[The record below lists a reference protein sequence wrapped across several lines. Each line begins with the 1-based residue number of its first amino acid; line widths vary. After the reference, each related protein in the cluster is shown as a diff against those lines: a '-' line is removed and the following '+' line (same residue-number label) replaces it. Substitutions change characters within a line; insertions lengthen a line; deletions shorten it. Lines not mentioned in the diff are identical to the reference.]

1 MPEATIELLTPK
13 EANPLLTSFNEVSAP
28 VDISWWPQTLGWQL
42 LLLIVILVIVF
53 RIYIMIR
60 HYFRNAY
67 RRGALQLLAQLS
79 DELTDLQKLPQLIR
93 KTSLYAFE
101 RESICLLTGEK
112 WEHWLDAQCPG
123 ASFSVKHRGQLSL
136 LAYAPEIQLTPQQ
149 LNVLKQQIAFWIKH
163 HRGLHD

>member
-1 MPEATIELLTPK
+1 MPESTIELLIPK
-13 EANPLLTSFNEVSAP
+13 KANPLLTSFNEVPPP

-42 LLLIVILVIVF
+42 LFLIVICVIIF
-53 RIYIMIR
+53 RIYIIIR

-67 RRGALQLLAQLS
+67 RRGALKLLAKLS
-79 DELTDLQKLPQLIR
+79 DESTDLQKLPQLIR

-112 WEHWLDAQCPG
+112 WESWLDAQCPG
-123 ASFSVKHRGQLSL
+123 SAFSVKHRGQLSQ

-149 LNVLKQQIAFWIKH
+149 LNALKQHIVFWIKH